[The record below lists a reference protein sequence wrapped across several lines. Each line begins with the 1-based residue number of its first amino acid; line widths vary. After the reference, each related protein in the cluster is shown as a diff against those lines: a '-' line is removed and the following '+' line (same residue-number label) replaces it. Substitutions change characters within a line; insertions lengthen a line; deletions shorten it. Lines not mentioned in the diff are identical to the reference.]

1 MDHGYPQLT
10 AVNILSGFI
19 KHGQLKSATPG
30 SGEVVEAK
38 DPSMMTGEITGKCY
52 RRAWVVVDRDMDLEV
67 EGGRK
72 SWNMEW
78 KYWKRS
84 KGEVVGGEM

>member
-30 SGEVVEAK
+30 SEPVEAK
-38 DPSMMTGEITGKCY
+38 DPSMMTGEITGSVDWRQVDKY
-52 RRAWVVVDRDMDLEV
+52 RYR
-67 EGGRK
+67 
-72 SWNMEW
+72 
-78 KYWKRS
+78 
-84 KGEVVGGEM
+84 